1 MNVEN
6 KKQLVIILIAV
17 GLGLVA
23 AVATGNYIQSAIS
36 DETKRMTKEIEDKKV
51 KPLAMEM
58 DAMRQQIKALES
70 RPIAVAGGPAAE
82 ASATPKSTLSL
93 MTPAGKRAYT
103 VRIDPLSAVGGMIN
117 PGDFV
122 DILAHMNM
130 PDPSTNKTEKITSV
144 VFQNVKVLA
153 VGTNLQATGG
163 YEQQQN
169 AGALNVTFAFTPEE
183 AGLMSFMEK
192 NGQLQ
197 LVLRGPSETQIE
209 TLQKADWQNLAEYV
223 FSKQGTEISTP
234 LDAAKIKPTVDS
246 SKEIK
251 PLIEIY
257 KGGQMQN
264 VSPTNP

>member
-6 KKQLVIILIAV
+6 KKQIMIIFLAV
-17 GLGLVA
+17 GAGLVA
-23 AVATGNYIQSAIS
+23 AVFTGNYIEQTISA
-36 DETKRMTKEIEDKKV
+36 ETKKLSQDIEEKKV
-51 KPLAMEM
+51 KPLQQEMQAM
-58 DAMRQQIKALES
+58 QQKIVALES
-70 RPIAVAGGPAAE
+70 RPLTVAG
-82 ASATPKSTLSL
+82 ASGQETPGVPKSTLSL

-122 DILAHMNM
+122 DILAHMDM
-130 PDPSTNKTEKITSV
+130 GDIASGKTEKITSI

-163 YEQQQN
+163 YEEQQA
-169 AGALNVTFAFTPEE
+169 AGALNITFAFTPEE

-197 LVLRGPSETQIE
+197 LVLRAPSETQIE

-223 FSKQGTEISTP
+223 FSKQGTEIVTP
-234 LDAAKIKPTVDS
+234 VTQANIKPDATKREEV
-246 SKEIK
+246 K
-251 PLIEIY
+251 PYIEII
-257 KGGQMQN
+257 KGGVQQ
-264 VSPTNP
+264 

>member
-6 KKQLVIILIAV
+6 KKQLVIILFAV

-23 AVATGNYIQSAIS
+23 AVATGQYIQNTIT

-51 KPLAMEM
+51 KPLAQEIA
-58 DAMRQQIKALES
+58 AMRDQIKVLAS
-70 RPIAVAGGPAAE
+70 RPVAAGPGGGESGGGAL
-82 ASATPKSTLSL
+82 PKSTLSL

-130 PDPSTNKTEKITSV
+130 PDPVSQKTERITSI

-163 YEQQQN
+163 YEQQQA
-169 AGALNVTFAFTPEE
+169 AGALNITFALSPEE
-183 AGLMSFMEK
+183 SGLMSFMEK

-197 LVLRGPSETQIE
+197 MVLRAPSETTIE
-209 TLQKADWQNLAEYV
+209 ELRKADWQNLAEYV
-223 FSKQGTEISTP
+223 FDKQKTEIATP
-234 LDAAKIKPTVDS
+234 IAQSKLRPETEKKEEAKPY
-246 SKEIK
+246 
-251 PLIEIY
+251 IEIF
-257 KGGQMQN
+257 KGGQQQ
-264 VSPTNP
+264 

>member
-6 KKQLVIILIAV
+6 KKQLVIILFALAV
-17 GLGLVA
+17 GLIA
-23 AVATGNYIQSAIS
+23 AVGVGNYMQKSIS
-36 DETKRMTKEIEDKKV
+36 DETKRMTKEIEEKKV

-58 DAMRQQIKALES
+58 ESMRQQIKALES
-70 RPIAVAGGPAAE
+70 RPMVAPSGGPAPEVSSVA
-82 ASATPKSTLSL
+82 KSTLSL

-130 PDPSTNKTEKITSV
+130 PDPMTNKTERITSV

-163 YEQQQN
+163 YEQQQA
-169 AGALNVTFAFTPEE
+169 AGALNITFAFTPEE

-197 LVLRGPSETQIE
+197 LVLRGPSETNIE
-209 TLQKADWQNLAEYV
+209 TLQKADWQNLADYV
-223 FSKQGTEISTP
+223 FGKQGTEISAP
-234 LDAAKIKPTVDS
+234 RSGINLKPETETKKKADDY
-246 SKEIK
+246 
-251 PLIEIY
+251 IEIF
-257 KGGQMQN
+257 KEGRQQ
-264 VSPTNP
+264 

>member
-6 KKQLVIILIAV
+6 KKQLMIILLAA

-23 AVATGNYIQSAIS
+23 AVATGNYIQQSISA
-36 DETKRMTKEIEDKKV
+36 ETKKMTKEIQEKSV
-51 KPLAMEM
+51 KPLVEQVAS
-58 DAMRQQIKALES
+58 MRQQIQILES
-70 RPIAVAGGPAAE
+70 RPIASASGPVVQ
-82 ASATPKSTLSL
+82 STPGIAKSTLSL

-130 PDPSTNKTEKITSV
+130 PDPVSNKSEQITSI

-163 YEQQQN
+163 YEQQSA
-169 AGALNVTFAFTPEE
+169 AGALNITFAFSPEE

-197 LVLRGPSETQIE
+197 LVLRAPTETQVE
-209 TLQKADWQNLAEYV
+209 ALQKADWQNLAEYI
-223 FSKQGTEISTP
+223 FSKQGTDIAPPSSQTILRPNAE
-234 LDAAKIKPTVDS
+234 KKEEVKPY
-246 SKEIK
+246 
-251 PLIEIY
+251 IEIY
-257 KGGQMQN
+257 QGGQQQ
-264 VSPTNP
+264 

>member
-6 KKQLVIILIAV
+6 KKQLVIILFAV

-23 AVATGNYIQSAIS
+23 AVATGQYISTTIA

-51 KPLAMEM
+51 KPLAQQVA
-58 DAMRQQIKALES
+58 AMQEQIQALAN
-70 RPIAVAGGPAAE
+70 RPVAAAAAGGGE
-82 ASATPKSTLSL
+82 TSNVPKSTLSL

-117 PGDFV
+117 PGDFI

-130 PDPSTNKTEKITSV
+130 PDPVTNKTEKITSI
-144 VFQNVKVLA
+144 VFQYVKVLA

-163 YEQQQN
+163 YEQQQA
-169 AGALNVTFAFTPEE
+169 AGALNITLALSPEE

-197 LVLRGPSETQIE
+197 MVLRAPSETAVEQ
-209 TLQKADWQNLAEYV
+209 LQKADWQNLADYV
-223 FSKQGTEISTP
+223 YDKQKTEISTP
-234 LDAAKIKPTVDS
+234 QSASRLKPIDDKANEV
-246 SKEIK
+246 K
-251 PLIEIY
+251 PSIEII
-257 KGGQMQN
+257 KGGILQ
-264 VSPTNP
+264 